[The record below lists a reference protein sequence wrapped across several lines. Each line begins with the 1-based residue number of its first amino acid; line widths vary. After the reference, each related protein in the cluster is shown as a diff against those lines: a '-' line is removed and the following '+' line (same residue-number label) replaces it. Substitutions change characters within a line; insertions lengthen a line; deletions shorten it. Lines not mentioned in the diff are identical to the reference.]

1 MTAPVPASLTSQILL
16 SIRCDVLVILNF
28 VFQIAVQRFLSFGT
42 EGSVEMQSCECM
54 LKLSVRKPSFL
65 GFYVVICAT
74 ALRPISLI
82 PFQLLVPQSILSLVI
97 EDMRP
102 TPLTHQFSHCSL
114 LHSIHLRGH

>member
-1 MTAPVPASLTSQILL
+1 MMGPIPADLTSLILL
-16 SIRCDVLVILNF
+16 SIQCDVLVILNF
-28 VFQIAVQRFLSFGT
+28 AFQIAVLRFLSFGT